1 MPVYFYH
8 AIAFLLGFI
17 LDCIFG
23 DPYFMP
29 HPVKAMGKLIS
40 TLEKRYLGPKET
52 LAIPAADEESESQE
66 SDNQENEIQESEN
79 LDGDG
84 QEANRPEMEGAFDES
99 VETLDQETRSVKD
112 ENGEVTGSATEADE
126 FEDWKNL
133 HEDVIW
139 SENMEE
145 FDWSQT
151 SKKKVSEEIKE
162 ESAESVQEAV
172 TAVET
177 KKVTADEALSPE
189 AQKKREQG
197 RTTVLIVL
205 LCTVVAADV
214 LFMGSY
220 FIHPVAGCLV
230 EAFLTYQILAAKCLR
245 VESMKVYKALK
256 TGSLKDARRA
266 VSMIVGRDTA
276 NLSEEGVTRAAVET
290 VAENTSD
297 GVIAPLLY
305 LAIGGPVLGLV
316 YKAINTMD
324 SMIGYKNERYLDF
337 GRAAAKLDD
346 FVNYLPS
353 RISARLMIFACHFL
367 GSSFDAPEAE
377 RIYLRDRLKHASP
390 NSAQTESVCAG
401 ALGIQLAGDA
411 SYFGKLVHKPT
422 IGDAK
427 RAIEPEDIRRANR
440 LMYGAAILCLLI
452 CLIVMLLICYF
463 GLGGKEMIE
472 IMRITSA

>member
-1 MPVYFYH
+1 MST
-8 AIAFLLGFI
+8 AIVAFFI
-17 LDCIFG
+17 DCLIG
-23 DPYFMP
+23 DPRSRL
-29 HPVKAMGKLIS
+29 HPVVLIGKWIAL
-40 TLEKRYLGPKET
+40 LEKWLYCPEDSDRRKFLSGLLLMIIVLATAYEAVEGILFLSLLSGNSYVIA
-52 LAIPAADEESESQE
+52 AIPALLLSFAIAPRNLAEAGL
-66 SDNQENEIQESEN
+66 EIRRYLLS
-79 LDGDG
+79 GD
-84 QEANRPEMEGAFDES
+84 
-99 VETLDQETRSVKD
+99 LDQAR
-112 ENGEVTGSATEADE
+112 
-126 FEDWKNL
+126 F
-133 HEDVIW
+133 
-139 SENMEE
+139 
-145 FDWSQT
+145 
-151 SKKKVSEEIKE
+151 KV
-162 ESAESVQEAV
+162 
-172 TAVET
+172 
-177 KKVTADEALSPE
+177 
-189 AQKKREQG
+189 G
-197 RTTVLIVL
+197 W
-205 LCTVVAADV
+205 
-214 LFMGSY
+214 
-220 FIHPVAGCLV
+220 
-230 EAFLTYQILAAKCLR
+230 
-245 VESMKVYKALK
+245 
-256 TGSLKDARRA
+256 
-266 VSMIVGRDTA
+266 IVGRDTDK
-276 NLSEEGVTRAAVET
+276 LTVSEVTRATVET
-290 VAENTSD
+290 ISENIVD
-297 GVIAPLLY
+297 GVISPLFFFY
-305 LAIGGPVLGLV
+305 LGGVPLAMA
-316 YKAINTMD
+316 YRAANTMD

>member
-8 AIAFLLGFI
+8 VIAFLLGFI

-29 HPVKAMGKLIS
+29 HPVKAIGKLIS
-40 TLEKRYLGPKET
+40 ALEKHYLGPKE
-52 LAIPAADEESESQE
+52 IVFSPAADDQKSE
-66 SDNQENEIQESEN
+66 NQENEIPKSEA
-79 LDGDG
+79 LEADG
-84 QEANRPEMEGAFDES
+84 QESNGTELDGTFDEN
-99 VETLDQETRSVKD
+99 VETIGQANGSIED
-112 ENGEVTGSATEADE
+112 EAEEAMKSMPEVDE
-126 FEDWKNL
+126 YEDWKNL

-139 SENMEE
+139 SEGMEE

-151 SKKKVSEEIKE
+151 PKKKVTEEPVE
-162 ESAESVQEAV
+162 LVRAEVAEMESVKENL
-172 TAVET
+172 
-177 KKVTADEALSPE
+177 DEPLTPE
-189 AQKKREQG
+189 AKKKREQG

-205 LCTVVAADV
+205 LCTVAVADV

-220 FIHPVAGCLV
+220 FIHPIVGCVV
-230 EAFLTYQILAAKCLR
+230 EAFLTYQVLAAKCLR
-245 VESMKVYKALK
+245 VESMKVCKALK

-276 NLSEEGVTRAAVET
+276 NLSEEGVARAAVET

-297 GVIAPLLY
+297 GVIAPMLY

-324 SMIGYKNERYLDF
+324 SMIGYKNERYLDY

-346 FVNYLPS
+346 FVNFLPS

-367 GSSFDAPEAE
+367 GASFDAPEAE
-377 RIYLRDRLKHASP
+377 RVYLRDRLKHASP

-401 ALGIQLAGDA
+401 ALGIRLAGDA

-427 RAIEPEDIRRANR
+427 REIEPEDIRRANR
-440 LMYGAAILCLLI
+440 LMYGAAILCLLL
-452 CLIVMLLICYF
+452 CLIVMSLICYF

>member
-8 AIAFLLGFI
+8 VIAFLLGFI

-40 TLEKRYLGPKET
+40 ALEKRYLGPKET
-52 LAIPAADEESESQE
+52 LTLPATDS
-66 SDNQENEIQESEN
+66 QESEN
-79 LDGDG
+79 QVSENLDVVD
-84 QEANRPEMEGAFDES
+84 QEVNGPEHESTYDEG
-99 VETLDQETRSVKD
+99 VETMAQETGSIED
-112 ENGEVTGSATEADE
+112 EDGEAMESMPGADE
-126 FEDWKNL
+126 YEDWKNL
-133 HEDVIW
+133 HEDVTW

-151 SKKKVSEEIKE
+151 PKKKASEEIIEKP
-162 ESAESVQEAV
+162 AEFVQEDV
-172 TAVET
+172 TVSESE
-177 KKVTADEALSPE
+177 KVNSDEGLSPE
-189 AQKKREQG
+189 AKKKREQG

-205 LCTVVAADV
+205 LCTVAAADV
-214 LFMGSY
+214 VFMGSY
-220 FIHPVAGCLV
+220 FIHPIVGCFV

-256 TGSLKDARRA
+256 TGSLKDARKA

-297 GVIAPLLY
+297 GVIAPMLY

-377 RIYLRDRLKHASP
+377 KIYLRDRLKHASP
-390 NSAQTESVCAG
+390 NSVQTESVCAG
-401 ALGIQLAGDA
+401 ALGIRLAGDA
-411 SYFGKLVHKPT
+411 SYFGKPVHKPT
-422 IGDAK
+422 IGDAR
-427 RAIEPEDIRRANR
+427 RAIEPEDIPRANR
-440 LMYGAAILCLLI
+440 LMYGTAILCLLI
-452 CLIVMLLICYF
+452 CVIVMLLICYF

-472 IMRITSA
+472 IMKITSK